1 MLLGYVR
8 VSKSDGSQNL
18 DLQKDALEAYGVEK
32 ENIYS
37 DYASGKLDDRPD
49 LQACLKAL
57 RTMVF
62 LMFVNHNLENQ
73 LKWLLLQL

>member
-37 DYASGKLDDRPD
+37 DYAIGKLDDRPD
-49 LQACLKAL
+49 KLALKL
-57 RTMVF
+57 
-62 LMFVNHNLENQ
+62 FVRVTR
-73 LKWLLLQL
+73 